1 MKNWITTIIGFAGG
15 IYPLLTAIQ
24 EAFEA
29 GYFTG
34 KTGTNFW
41 LGLGIIV
48 LGFYAKDK
56 NKSGTNDPDKIDE
69 LADKVAHRL
78 GGSQI
83 PPKKDEK

>member
-1 MKNWITTIIGFAGG
+1 MKNWITTIIGFAAG

-34 KTGTNFW
+34 KTGSSFW

-56 NKSGTNDPDKIDE
+56 KNSGTDDPEKLDE
-69 LADKVAHRL
+69 LANRVAQRI
-78 GGSQI
+78 GGTNT
-83 PPKKDEK
+83 PPNKDEK

>member
-1 MKNWITTIIGFAGG
+1 MKNWITTLIGLASGL
-15 IYPLLTAIQ
+15 YPLITAIQ

-41 LGLGIIV
+41 LGLGLII

-56 NKSGTNDPDKIDE
+56 NKSGTNDPEKLDE
-69 LADKVAHRL
+69 LADEVAKRI
-78 GGSQI
+78 GGGGI
-83 PPKKDEK
+83 KNPKPN